1 MKEKNKKY
9 WMKVFFLTLY
19 VMPAMFLMSKVETT
33 FISSAIFGIVTIIVF
48 MIIDKII
55 DDKYNI

>member
-9 WMKVFFLTLY
+9 WIKVFFSTLY
-19 VMPAMFLMSKVETT
+19 VMPAMFLMSKVKTT
-33 FISSAIFGIVTIIVF
+33 FISSTIFGIVTIVVF
-48 MIIDKII
+48 MIINKIV